1 MWIYYFVFSAI
12 IYIGITQDKEGDE
25 CVFTYTNTLG
35 RCKKATECESAKIQ
49 SRQNGILPTICSD
62 ADPFSGVLIC
72 CTDGNNIFQA
82 GNTKDVNGSR
92 VWEIAKETNKR
103 VSEIKCEEYSQD
115 VTKILSVLPLQTE
128 EGRKLYQYK
137 TSKCKYKYSRIQL
150 IIGGSVAEVEE
161 FPHMAAI
168 GYVNFDTYSFLCG
181 GTLISEKFVLTAA
194 HCCTGS
200 IAPEI
205 VRLGDHN
212 LDPSV
217 NDGATPRDVGI
228 REKYVY
234 PDYDS
239 PRPYHDIAL
248 LELISDVPF
257 SSGIRPAC
265 LWHQDGV
272 GEYTKAIVTGWG
284 ITNSRPS
291 STPSKILKKA
301 ALDLFD
307 NDFCDSLLPGNTHF
321 VGFTDS
327 QICAGYLGGGQD
339 TCQGDSGG
347 PLQVTSSENKCIFY
361 VMGVTSLG
369 KSCGD
374 KDTPAIYTR
383 VSSYIEWI
391 EPIVWPK

>member
-1 MWIYYFVFSAI
+1 MSELVMICYVYEAKTRWRCTVLKRTMVLNFVQWNCRGPGVALGKT
-12 IYIGITQDKEGDE
+12 GIKGE
-25 CVFTYTNTLG
+25 
-35 RCKKATECESAKIQ
+35 
-49 SRQNGILPTICSD
+49 
-62 ADPFSGVLIC
+62 
-72 CTDGNNIFQA
+72 
-82 GNTKDVNGSR
+82 
-92 VWEIAKETNKR
+92 KR
-103 VSEIKCEEYSQD
+103 
-115 VTKILSVLPLQTE
+115 
-128 EGRKLYQYK
+128 
-137 TSKCKYKYSRIQL
+137 
-150 IIGGSVAEVEE
+150 E
-161 FPHMAAI
+161 FMKFAAI

-200 IAPEI
+200 DVPPHLCPEDADAGSSSEI
-205 VRLGDHN
+205 GEPEGLP
-212 LDPSV
+212 PS
-217 NDGATPRDVGI
+217 
-228 REKYVY
+228 
-234 PDYDS
+234 DS
-239 PRPYHDIAL
+239 RSLRSTSKPL
-248 LELISDVPF
+248 TTGSKKKKKKKKKSDVPF

-284 ITNSRPS
+284 ITN
-291 STPSKILKKA
+291 T
-301 ALDLFD
+301 LDLFD
-307 NDFCDSLLPGNTHF
+307 NDFCDSLLPGNRHF